1 MMITAFCEAQLL
13 LLVFV
18 FLLACVGKLASPK
31 DRQALLFAGAEA
43 GLCVM
48 LLVSAN
54 PLVRLVTA
62 MVLVAAT
69 WVLGDLRTS
78 RPDEG
83 CGCFGVLSS
92 ARIGRRTVIR
102 TGLLAVA
109 AMLTFG
115 LERNG
120 LQVLGDSLGWRGLMF
135 GAELAFFLVI
145 SPEPALLLRR
155 TEVPCDLR
163 RVPLSVSLG
172 MLHSSEVWQEY
183 ELVLDSP
190 EPSEVWRELCWRF
203 YLYPARG
210 AQADVVFAVS
220 LDGREVRASLVD
232 RGADGPS
239 ETGPNPR
246 YVLA

>member
-1 MMITAFCEAQLL
+1 MMITAFRESQLL
-13 LLVFV
+13 LLVCV
-18 FLLACVGKLASPK
+18 FLLAAVGKLVSPK
-31 DRQALLFAGAEA
+31 DRQALLFAGGEA
-43 GLCVM
+43 GLCVL

-62 MVLVAAT
+62 MALVAAT

-78 RPDEG
+78 RPEEG

-102 TGLLAVA
+102 TGLLAAA

-115 LERNG
+115 LPHSG
-120 LQVLGDSLGWRGLMF
+120 LQVLGESLGWRGLMF
-135 GAELAFFLVI
+135 GAELVFFLVI

-155 TEVPCDLR
+155 TSVPCDLR

-172 MLHSSEVWQEY
+172 MLHGSEVWREY
-183 ELVLDSP
+183 ELELDSP

-203 YLYPARG
+203 YLYPVRG

-232 RGADGPS
+232 RVVDGPS

-246 YVLA
+246 YVLV